1 MKKGFVAE
9 MQEIKEEMARK
20 QMEHEL
26 AKLRK

>member
-20 QMEHEL
+20 QVEHEL
-26 AKLRK
+26 AKLKK

>member
-9 MQEIKEEMARK
+9 MQETKEEMARK